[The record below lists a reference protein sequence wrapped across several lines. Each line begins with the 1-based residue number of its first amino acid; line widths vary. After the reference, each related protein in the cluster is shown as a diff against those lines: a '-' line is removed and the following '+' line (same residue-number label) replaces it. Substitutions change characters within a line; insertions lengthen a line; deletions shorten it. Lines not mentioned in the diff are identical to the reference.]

1 MKKKLKIAFFDF
13 TDCEG
18 CQLQIVNLNT
28 ALLDVLEHV
37 DIVNF
42 REAMS
47 NPSDDYAAAVVEG
60 AVSTE
65 HDIARI
71 TAIRKQAKV
80 VIALGACATIGG
92 VNAIKNTHSLD
103 TALKRVYGEKH
114 DKFKTIAV
122 KPIDE
127 VIKVDYYIHGC
138 PVYLPE
144 VVEVFKC
151 ALFGKKYN
159 MPNYPVCVE
168 CKINENVCMYQKEQ
182 NCMGPVT
189 RAGCN
194 SWCVN
199 NGNIC
204 YGCRGLV
211 DNPAGDAQRD
221 ILDKY
226 GLTIREI
233 MDKFTLYS
241 GCYQKKYGKQICK
254 Y

>member
-1 MKKKLKIAFFDF
+1 MKKSKAKVAFFDF

-28 ALLDVLEHV
+28 VLLDILEHIE
-37 DIVNF
+37 IVNF

-47 NPSDDYAAAVVEG
+47 EPRDDYDIAVIEG
-60 AVSTE
+60 SISTE
-65 HDIARI
+65 HDIKRI
-71 TAIRKQAKV
+71 TGIRKQAKV

-92 VNAIKNTHSLD
+92 VNAIKNRTPLNISLM
-103 TALKRVYGEKH
+103 RVYKDKA

-122 KPIDE
+122 KPIDQ

-138 PVYLPE
+138 PVHPNE
-144 VVEVFKC
+144 VAEVFKC
-151 ALFGKKYN
+151 LLLGKKYDV
-159 MPNYPVCVE
+159 PNYPVCVE
-168 CKINENVCMYQKEQ
+168 CKMNENVCLYQKEQ

-204 YGCRGLV
+204 YGCRGLI
-211 DNPAGDAQRD
+211 DNPANDAQND
-221 ILDKY
+221 ILANY
-226 GLTIREI
+226 GLDVNEI
-233 MDKFTLYS
+233 IDKFTLYTAVE
-241 GCYQKKYGKQICK
+241 KKYVKEIK
-254 Y
+254 E